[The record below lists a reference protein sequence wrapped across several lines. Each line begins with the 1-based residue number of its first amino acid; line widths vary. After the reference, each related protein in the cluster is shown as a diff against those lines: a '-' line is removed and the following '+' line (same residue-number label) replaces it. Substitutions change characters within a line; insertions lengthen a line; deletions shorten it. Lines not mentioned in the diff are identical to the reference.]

1 MKAKLKDLVRIHQA
15 LTLLDKDFDLSGGAI
30 VGMARNFRLIRGELT
45 DVEKRVQEERQ
56 ALGTPPEKNDAAAV
70 AAFIEKVK
78 PVDRKIE
85 EMYEAESSDL
95 DLFKFTLAGLRLED
109 KTDEDGNP
117 IPVSNKIP
125 AKDCLS
131 VLMEFGLL

>member
-1 MKAKLKDLVRIHQA
+1 MKLKLKDLARIHQA
-15 LTLLDKDFDLSGGAI
+15 LTLLDKGFDLSGGAV

-45 DVEKRVQEERQ
+45 DVEKKVQEERQ
-56 ALGTPPEKNDAAAV
+56 ALGNPPDKNDSAAF

-78 PVDRKIE
+78 PIDKKIE
-85 EMYEAESSDL
+85 EMYEAESSEL

-109 KTDEDGNP
+109 KTDEDGNQ
-117 IPVSNKIP
+117 IPLPNKIP

>member
-1 MKAKLKDLVRIHQA
+1 M
-15 LTLLDKDFDLSGGAI
+15 
-30 VGMARNFRLIRGELT
+30 
-45 DVEKRVQEERQ
+45 QEERQ
-56 ALGTPPEKNDAAAV
+56 ALGNPPDKNDSAAF

-78 PVDRKIE
+78 PIDKKIE
-85 EMYEAESSDL
+85 EMYEAESSEL

-109 KTDEDGNP
+109 KTDEDGNQ
-117 IPVSNKIP
+117 IPLPNKIP